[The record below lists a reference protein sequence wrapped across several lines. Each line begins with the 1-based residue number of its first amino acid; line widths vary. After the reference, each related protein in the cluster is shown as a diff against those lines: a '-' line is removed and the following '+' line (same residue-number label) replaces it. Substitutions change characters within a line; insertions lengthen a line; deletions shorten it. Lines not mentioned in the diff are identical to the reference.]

1 MFRGMEWFEI
11 ASLIAPRAL
20 MMLQGDHDG
29 IFPISGARRAGHA
42 TEAIYALAGHAGEA
56 RFTELAGQ
64 PHAYSRPY
72 RETMYGW
79 MVAHLLGEESGEPI
93 PEGDV
98 HPLDEKD
105 VRLRCDHE
113 GGVMSH
119 SPTVVQLAR
128 QEAMDVIA
136 KMPVSISD
144 KKHATNE
151 QWVRELAAAPQVP
164 PCYLAPH
171 TGDATPVPGGTL
183 EKIAFVSEDGE
194 PILGLL
200 WLPLQRTA
208 PARTVIIADSRGKQA
223 VAESDL
229 VRPLLD
235 SGMAVLAVDL
245 RGRGETLG
253 HMSPDWDSNFRLVAN
268 QVEFGQPLPG
278 RRAFDLLRTVD
289 YLRTRPELCP
299 NRLAV
304 IGLGDDALSVL
315 LAAAADTR
323 IQSVVVS
330 GYFHSFIS
338 QMRPMEPPG
347 NDLAPGWNDAQLKGV
362 LRTPDYEIDL
372 GSVIPSALLTLDVPD
387 LVALVAPRKV
397 LFCQA
402 RDVKVPGSEAL
413 VARFRQLTGAV
424 GGDWIRYAP
433 AQALD
438 GRTLQGW
445 LQNGGGR

>member
-1 MFRGMEWFEI
+1 
-11 ASLIAPRAL
+11 
-20 MMLQGDHDG
+20 
-29 IFPISGARRAGHA
+29 
-42 TEAIYALAGHAGEA
+42 
-56 RFTELAGQ
+56 
-64 PHAYSRPY
+64 
-72 RETMYGW
+72 
-79 MVAHLLGEESGEPI
+79 
-93 PEGDV
+93 
-98 HPLDEKD
+98 
-105 VRLRCDHE
+105 
-113 GGVMSH
+113 MSH

-136 KMPVSISD
+136 KMPVSISG
-144 KKHATNE
+144 KKHATDE
-151 QWVRELAAAPQVP
+151 RWVRELAAAPQVP

-171 TGDATPVPGGTL
+171 AGNATPVPGGTL

-208 PARTVIIADSRGKQA
+208 PARAVIIADSRGKQA

-253 HMSPDWDSNFRLVAN
+253 HMSPDWDTNFRLVAN

-299 NRLAV
+299 NMLAV
-304 IGLGDDALSVL
+304 IGLGDDALSAL

-330 GYFHSFIS
+330 GYFHIT
-338 QMRPMEPPG
+338 
-347 NDLAPGWNDAQLKGV
+347 DAAHG
-362 LRTPDYEIDL
+362 TPRE
-372 GSVIPSALLTLDVPD
+372 
-387 LVALVAPRKV
+387 
-397 LFCQA
+397 
-402 RDVKVPGSEAL
+402 
-413 VARFRQLTGAV
+413 
-424 GGDWIRYAP
+424 
-433 AQALD
+433 
-438 GRTLQGW
+438 
-445 LQNGGGR
+445 